1 MGRRRDERGSA
12 AVELVLLT
20 PLLVS
25 LMLFVVALG
34 RMASAEGTVDDAA
47 RDAARSA
54 ANARTEPDARRAGDL
69 LARAVLSENGMEC
82 ASLDISIDTSD
93 WRAGGSVGVAISCPI
108 RLADVAGLGIG
119 GTRTIT
125 ALFVEPLD
133 TFRGTR

>member
-1 MGRRRDERGSA
+1 
-12 AVELVLLT
+12 
-20 PLLVS
+20 
-25 LMLFVVALG
+25 
-34 RMASAEGTVDDAA
+34 
-47 RDAARSA
+47 
-54 ANARTEPDARRAGDL
+54 
-69 LARAVLSENGMEC
+69 MEC

>member
-54 ANARTEPDARRAGDL
+54 ANARHR
-69 LARAVLSENGMEC
+69 
-82 ASLDISIDTSD
+82 
-93 WRAGGSVGVAISCPI
+93 
-108 RLADVAGLGIG
+108 
-119 GTRTIT
+119 
-125 ALFVEPLD
+125 
-133 TFRGTR
+133 